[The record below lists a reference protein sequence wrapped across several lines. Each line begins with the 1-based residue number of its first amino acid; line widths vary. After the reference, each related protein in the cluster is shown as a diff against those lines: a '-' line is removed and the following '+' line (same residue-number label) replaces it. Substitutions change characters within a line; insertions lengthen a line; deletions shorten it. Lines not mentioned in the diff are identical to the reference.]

1 MTRPTLPTLL
11 TLCLSAALLLTAEAR
26 ATVLTYSVN
35 SASGD
40 SWGGTL
46 TVPDMT
52 AAVDLD
58 SPPGSS
64 SLTSLTAVSGTTTY
78 SWPSEYCGL
87 NSSTPYIEW
96 AGFTGGFSSLLIE
109 STAFAAMYTG
119 PNGTWNDAV
128 NTGTF
133 AISGNTSVSYLGT
146 SNVLQGTGGTITF
159 AVAVPEPA
167 VSILAGA
174 ATLAGVVLS
183 HRRTRACSHPE

>member
-1 MTRPTLPTLL
+1 MRRSTRSTLL
-11 TLCLSAALLLTAEAR
+11 AICVPTALLLTTEAH

-35 SASGD
+35 STSGD

-46 TVPDMT
+46 VVPDMT

-87 NSSTPYIEW
+87 NSTTPYIQW
-96 AGFTGGFSSLLIE
+96 AGFTGGFSYLLIE
-109 STAFAAMYTG
+109 STAFAAMYTS

-133 AISGNTSVSYLGT
+133 AVSGNTSVSYQGT
-146 SNVLQGTGGTITF
+146 ANVLQGTGGTITF
-159 AVAVPEPA
+159 AVAVPEPMISGVA
-167 VSILAGA
+167 ASALLAGFV
-174 ATLAGVVLS
+174 LA
-183 HRRTRACSHPE
+183 RRRPSSP

>member
-1 MTRPTLPTLL
+1 MTRPTLPILL

-35 SASGD
+35 SASGN

-87 NSSTPYIEW
+87 NSTTPYIEW
-96 AGFTGGFSSLLIE
+96 AAFTGGFSSLHIE
-109 STAFAAMYTG
+109 SAAFAAMYTG

-128 NTGTF
+128 STGTF
-133 AISGNTSVSYLGT
+133 AISGNTSVSYQGA

-159 AVAVPEPA
+159 AVAVPEPT
-167 VSILAGA
+167 VTILAGA
-174 ATLAGVVLS
+174 AAVAGVVLAR
-183 HRRTRACSHPE
+183 RRTSCP